1 MAVANTLDYY
11 NTATITTV
19 KSSTVQAPGVC
30 WSGTVVV
37 DLKLPSEHS
46 SLFDW
51 IVWDKETAFY
61 RIDSRFMEIM

>member
-37 DLKLPSEHS
+37 DLKLPCNTLAYLTGS
-46 SLFDW
+46 
-51 IVWDKETAFY
+51 
-61 RIDSRFMEIM
+61 